1 MESGFSIP
9 RGYLL
14 LSKKELKELTDK
26 AEELRE
32 AKSQL
37 RVNDQH
43 RMLYQGQRDEL
54 SEKIEAIKTHLNDYP
69 DEKDEKYSGRKDIS
83 TDHHVWNMP
92 YFLIDLETWITT
104 FKEILEPQE

>member
-54 SEKIEAIKTHLNDYP
+54 SEKIEAIKNQIDEFPCVNVQDYQRMM
-69 DEKDEKYSGRKDIS
+69 RKI
-83 TDHHVWNMP
+83 
-92 YFLIDLETWITT
+92 E
-104 FKEILEPQE
+104 EILEAS